1 MLFAFLFE
9 KKQKMKATNKIIAG
23 IGLISAVG
31 LIIYMV
37 RRNRKNRMQ
46 KQVSEHGYE
55 TAHDILFPP
64 KNKRRQK
71 NKYGPAIFL

>member
-1 MLFAFLFE
+1 MLFAFLP
-9 KKQKMKATNKIIAG
+9 KTSKMKATKKIITG

-37 RRNRKNRMQ
+37 RRNKKNRMQ
-46 KQVSEHGYE
+46 KQVSDHGYE

-64 KNKRRQK
+64 KSKRRQK
-71 NKYGPAIFL
+71 NKYGPAMLL